1 MHSSI
6 NGFCFSKSI
15 AAGDIYH
22 GQPYS
27 TYIYIY
33 IMDCR
38 NTFIQPSLESP
49 PPISIHLEMMRY
61 ANYPHPLHIQIYSRA
76 MNQYIRM
83 YQAKDNS
90 KFHCSFDLSLG
101 NNRVVMMIVVSLS
114 LCNKIEIPQPN
125 IVNHNYTIEWRH
137 LRTIWN
143 ACAKLLPVY
152 QNDHNFEN
160 LCFETSGNFLVFV
173 ILFYTT
179 DYFKPEFLIR
189 EVYLFLFGWFH

>member
-1 MHSSI
+1 MRSRDTHTKAYNSISCVVLQKSNTQSLYAVDRDVRAELHATLMHSSI

-61 ANYPHPLHIQIYSRA
+61 ANYPHPLHIQIYLRG

-90 KFHCSFDLSLG
+90 KFHCSFDLYLG

-125 IVNHNYTIEWRH
+125 IVNHNYTIE
-137 LRTIWN
+137 
-143 ACAKLLPVY
+143 
-152 QNDHNFEN
+152 
-160 LCFETSGNFLVFV
+160 
-173 ILFYTT
+173 
-179 DYFKPEFLIR
+179 
-189 EVYLFLFGWFH
+189 